1 MFFFAL
7 CFVLF
12 LNHYMNPV
20 AESIHNNIAASGK
33 TLKRFLYSQ
42 YFSDGIRTTFGLL
55 LPSVLF
61 YQLGDITLGIA
72 VSLGA
77 LCVSIPDNPGPYEH
91 RRNAM
96 LITIVLIFAMAFLTA
111 MFAWWSVLLTL
122 FIGVSCF
129 LFSMLHV
136 FGARAAA
143 IGISALAV
151 MILGIDQQL
160 SLADALK
167 YALLVA
173 GGGIWYFLLSLFSQK
188 LMPYRAAE
196 QILGECIFE
205 VAKFIELKAGF
216 YNNKID
222 VNEQYK
228 KIIEQQAIVNEY
240 QEHVREILF
249 KTRKILV
256 DSTPAGRTLL
266 LTFIDL
272 VDLYE
277 QSMATHYNY
286 VDIQKAYGHTGIL
299 NHFEHVIKEM
309 ADEIV
314 RIGNNLHN
322 QENESTSKNFIPT
335 LNILKSKV
343 DELEQQGLKVHVL
356 KRILINL
363 RNISIRIERIHDYR
377 IQTQQLPTERRSEL
391 SKFVQ
396 PQTIDW
402 NLFKA
407 NLTKE
412 SNHFRHAARMAI
424 ICMIGFVFARTI
436 YNAEYSYWI
445 LLSIIVILKPGF
457 SLTKKRNYERV
468 IGTIVGGA
476 VGLLILKFFPGIE
489 TRFAFLTTFMVLAFS
504 FMRINY
510 VVSVLFMTPYVLI
523 VFSFTD
529 TTSQFIVAWERI
541 LDTLIGA
548 ALALGASYFILPN
561 WESYQLN
568 VMMQKVIKANM
579 QYLKSIA
586 ERTENQ
592 LSQSAYRLA
601 RKELYVQSSY
611 LTTALQRMLSEP
623 KSKQKNA
630 NHVFQISVLNNQ
642 LASYFA
648 TLSYQLKP
656 EEQLS
661 DDEVRSIR
669 SVYFVLYETA
679 EHINENKNSEA
690 PLDEIKF
697 VRNNHTQA
705 IIQPDLF
712 LAMQQTAGNLKKEI
726 FQLNFKE

>member
-1 MFFFAL
+1 
-7 CFVLF
+7 
-12 LNHYMNPV
+12 MNTV
-20 AESIHNNIAASGK
+20 AHSIHHNIAESGK
-33 TLKRFLYSQ
+33 TLKRFLFSQ
-42 YFSDGIRTTFGLL
+42 YFSDGVRISFGLL

-61 YQLGDITLGIA
+61 YHIGDITLGIA
-72 VSLGA
+72 ISLGA

-96 LITIVLIFAMAFLTA
+96 LTTIGLIFAMAFLTA
-111 MFAWWSVLLTL
+111 VFAHWSVLLTL

-160 SLADALK
+160 SLYDALK

-216 YNNKID
+216 YNNKVD
-222 VNEQYK
+222 VNNQYK
-228 KIIEQQAIVNEY
+228 KIIDQQAIVNEY

-256 DSTPAGRTLL
+256 DSSPAGRTLL

-286 VDIQKAYGHTGIL
+286 IDIQNAYGHTGIL
-299 NHFEHVIKEM
+299 NHFERVIKEM
-309 ADEIV
+309 ADEII

-322 QENESTSKNFIPT
+322 QETESTSKNFIPA
-335 LNILKSKV
+335 LNNLKSKV
-343 DELEQQGLKVHVL
+343 DELEHQSLKVHVL

-363 RNISIRIERIHDYR
+363 RNISNRIERIHDYR
-377 IQTQQLPTERRSEL
+377 IQAQQLPAERSAEL

-407 NLTKE
+407 NITQE

-468 IGTIVGGA
+468 IGTIIGGA

-489 TRFAFLTTFMVLAFS
+489 TRFAFLTAFMVLAFS

-529 TTSQFIVAWERI
+529 TTSQFMVAWERI

-548 ALALGASYFILPN
+548 SLALGASYFILPN

-568 VMMQKVIKANM
+568 VIMQKVIKANM

-592 LSQSAYRLA
+592 LSQSNYRLA

-630 NHVFQISVLNNQ
+630 NHVFQISILNNQ

-656 EEQLS
+656 GEKLS
-661 DDEVRSIR
+661 DEEIRAIR
-669 SVYFVLYETA
+669 SVYFVLNETA
-679 EHINENKNSEA
+679 GRIGENENKETTF
-690 PLDEIKF
+690 DEIKF
-697 VRNNHTQA
+697 VRDNNSHTT
-705 IIQPDLF
+705 IQPDLF

>member
-1 MFFFAL
+1 
-7 CFVLF
+7 
-12 LNHYMNPV
+12 MNPV
-20 AESIHNNIAASGK
+20 AESIQHNIAASGK
-33 TLKRFLYSQ
+33 TLKRFLFSQ
-42 YFSDGIRTTFGLL
+42 YFSDGIRITLGLL

-61 YQLGDITLGIA
+61 YQLGDINLGIA

-96 LITIVLIFAMAFLTA
+96 LITIALIFGMALLTA
-111 MFAWWSVLLTL
+111 LFAKFAVLLTL
-122 FIGVSCF
+122 FIGISCF
-129 LFSMLHV
+129 LFSMMHV

-143 IGISALAV
+143 MGISSLAV
-151 MILGIDQQL
+151 MVLGIDQQL
-160 SLADALK
+160 SLLQASN
-167 YALLVA
+167 YALLVML
-173 GGGIWYFLLSLFSQK
+173 GGVWYFLLSLFSQK

-216 YNNKID
+216 YNAKID
-222 VNEQYK
+222 IDEQYK
-228 KIIEQQAIVNEY
+228 KIIAQQAVVNEY

-256 DSTPAGRTLL
+256 DSTPTGRTLL

-286 VDIQKAYGHTGIL
+286 ADIHKAYAHTGIL
-299 NHFEHVIKEM
+299 PHFENVIRQMSE
-309 ADEIV
+309 EITH
-314 RIGNNLHN
+314 IGNNLHN
-322 QENESTSKNFIPT
+322 HEDKNASKHFIPT
-335 LNILKSKV
+335 LNLLKSKV
-343 DELEQQGLKVHVL
+343 DELETQGIKVHVL

-363 RNISIRIERIHDYR
+363 RNISSRIERIHGYKESA
-377 IQTQQLPTERRSEL
+377 QQLPSERSAEL
-391 SKFVQ
+391 RKFVQ

-407 NLTKE
+407 NLTLA

-468 IGTIVGGA
+468 IGTIAGGI
-476 VGLLILKFFPGIE
+476 VGLLILKYFPGIGP
-489 TRFAFLTTFMVLAFS
+489 RFTFLTAFMILAFS

-529 TTSQFIVAWERI
+529 TTNQFSVAWERI

-548 ALALGASYFILPN
+548 GLALGASYFIFPN
-561 WESYQLN
+561 WESYQLKDI
-568 VMMQKVIKANM
+568 MQKVLKANM
-579 QYLKSIA
+579 GYLKSIA
-586 ERTENQ
+586 ERNETQ
-592 LSQSAYRLA
+592 LSQSNYRLA

-611 LTTALQRMLSEP
+611 LTTAFQRMLSEP

-630 NHVFQISVLNNQ
+630 NHVFQFSVLNNQ
-642 LASYFA
+642 LSSYFA

-656 EEQLS
+656 GEQLS
-661 DDEVRSIR
+661 DDDIRAIR
-669 SVYFVLYETA
+669 SVYFILHEGLEKITNQQSSDA
-679 EHINENKNSEA
+679 ILS
-690 PLDEIKF
+690 EIKF
-697 VRNNHTQA
+697 ARGNHQYAAT
-705 IIQPDLF
+705 QPDLF
-712 LAMQQTAGNLKKEI
+712 IAMQQTATHIKKEI
-726 FQLNFKE
+726 YHINFAE

>member
-1 MFFFAL
+1 
-7 CFVLF
+7 
-12 LNHYMNPV
+12 MNPV
-20 AESIHNNIAASGK
+20 AESIQQNIAASGK
-33 TLKRFLYSQ
+33 TLKRFLFSQ
-42 YFSDGIRTTFGLL
+42 YFSDGVRISLGLL

-61 YQLGDITLGIA
+61 YQLGDITIGIS

-96 LITIVLIFAMAFLTA
+96 LTTIVLIFTMALLTA
-111 MFAWWSVLLTL
+111 LFAKWVVSLTL

-136 FGARAAA
+136 FGTRAAA

-151 MILGIDQQL
+151 MVLGIDQQL
-160 SLADALK
+160 SFTDAIK
-167 YALLVA
+167 YATLVA
-173 GGGIWYFLLSLFSQK
+173 IGGIWYFLLSLFSQK

-216 YNNKID
+216 YNSKID
-222 VNEQYK
+222 IDEQYK
-228 KIIEQQAIVNEY
+228 KIIAQQAVVNEY

-256 DSTPAGRTLL
+256 DSTPTGRTLL
-266 LTFIDL
+266 LNFIDL

-277 QSMATHYNY
+277 QSMATHYDY
-286 VDIQKAYGHTGIL
+286 IDIQKAYEHTGIL
-299 NHFEHVIKEM
+299 NHFESIIKQLSN
-309 ADEIV
+309 EIV
-314 RIGNNLHN
+314 LIGNNLHN
-322 QENESTSKNFIPT
+322 HEDQGTSKNFMPI
-335 LNILKSKV
+335 LNKLKNKI
-343 DELEQQGLKVHVL
+343 DKLEQQGIKTHVL

-363 RNISIRIERIHDYR
+363 RNISVRIERIHQYK
-377 IQTQQLPTERRSEL
+377 IQTQQLPTERSAEL
-391 SKFVQ
+391 NKFVQ

-476 VGLLILKFFPGIE
+476 VGLLILKYFPGIE
-489 TRFAFLTTFMVLAFS
+489 TRFAFLTAFMILAFS

-529 TTSQFIVAWERI
+529 TTSRFIVAWERI

-548 ALALGASYFILPN
+548 TLALGASYFILPN

-579 QYLKSIA
+579 HYLKSIA

-656 EEQLS
+656 NEQLT
-661 DDEVRSIR
+661 DEDARAIR
-669 SVYFVLYETA
+669 SVYFILHETA
-679 EHINENKNSEA
+679 ERISENPNTEITF
-690 PLDEIKF
+690 DEIKF
-697 VRNNHTQA
+697 VRNQNNEAT
-705 IIQPDLF
+705 IQPDLF
-712 LAMQQTAGNLKKEI
+712 LAMQQTANNLKKEI